1 MSGVLF
7 ETSPA
12 AADGAAQGRTA
23 GRKDYLG
30 SAMALVWLM
39 LARSRERRVLASL
52 DARGLR
58 DIGLAREA
66 AAQEARKW
74 FWQG

>member
-1 MSGVLF
+1 MSDLTF
-7 ETSPA
+7 EAPA
-12 AADGAAQGRTA
+12 AAASGTTHGGRDRLKGLA
-23 GRKDYLG
+23 G
-30 SAMALVWLM
+30 SAIRLAWLM

-58 DIGLAREA
+58 DLGLSREA
-66 AAQEARKW
+66 AAREAGKW

>member
-1 MSGVLF
+1 MSDLAFG
-7 ETSPA
+7 THA
-12 AADGAAQGRTA
+12 IA
-23 GRKDYLG
+23 GRAGVRSRSGLAKGLSG
-30 SAMALVWLM
+30 SVFRLVWLM

-58 DIGLAREA
+58 DIGLARDEA
-66 AAQEARKW
+66 AREARKW